1 VLLMKRMI
9 FLNLNNDLKRVLLQA
24 LEKQMEYFYKKS
36 LHEPRKFLSA
46 VYYEEA
52 KMLEEAMSQIQT
64 QWVEA
69 LPSVQAAPASMPLDL
84 CAEDERQFYVSFC
97 ELKNK
102 KIGSLFAFTEEAE
115 PIEVTYDNKTGF
127 TIKVNNCIST
137 QTYDL
142 QTAFVTFLGLIEE

>member
-1 VLLMKRMI
+1 VKRMI

-24 LEKQMEYFYKKS
+24 LQKQMEYFYNKS
-36 LHEPRKFLSA
+36 LQEPRKFLSA

-64 QWVEA
+64 QWTEA
-69 LPSVQAAPASMPLDL
+69 LPSAQVVSPPPSDL

-115 PIEVTYDNKTGF
+115 PIEVTYDNKKGF
-127 TIKVNNCIST
+127 TIKVNNCISA

-142 QTAFVTFLGLIEE
+142 DTAFFTFLDLIEE